1 MTPLLPPPDPSPAPA
16 PVWLLKVLLYLTF
29 LFHVLFMNLTFGGS
43 LLATV
48 YGFKG
53 KAKHQV
59 AAWSLMRAMPY
70 LIAFTVSFGVAPL
83 LFVQVLYGPLVY
95 TSAIL
100 MGVPFLLII
109 PVLLLA
115 YSLAYVCKARWE
127 RLGSWRKYFS
137 LALFLLFGYVGF
149 TYVNLFTLM
158 LEPDRFHAKYLHHP
172 SGWQMNFADPTIWPR
187 FLHIL
192 LGAIAVAGLWVAIA
206 GLRRLALEPEQG
218 RWQYRSGA
226 TWTAGATLVNFAA
239 GVWWL
244 LAIPREEMM
253 IFMGGSV
260 LASGAFALGLVCAL
274 ATLVLVL
281 LGINALKPKPY
292 LMGTMHALILTLA
305 CMVVMRDRLRDA
317 HLGAEYDVTKIPVS
331 PQWGAI
337 VLFLAVF
344 LAGIA
349 VAAWLLRRGYEA
361 RKARKDRESEILA
374 GPGLMDSGLRRLS
387 DADSGIFRGG
397 LGDSSSGFRPG
408 PGESGARRPGPGE
421 SGGHRLD

>member
-1 MTPLLPPPDPSPAPA
+1 VSPILPPPDPSPVPG
-16 PVWLLKVLLYLTF
+16 PVWLLKVLLYVTF
-29 LFHVLFMNLTFGGS
+29 LFHVLFMNLTFGGA

-53 KAKHQV
+53 KPKHLV
-59 AAWSLMRAMPY
+59 AAWSLMRPMPY
-70 LIAFTVSFGVAPL
+70 LIAFTITFGVAPL

-95 TSAIL
+95 TAAIL
-100 MGVPFLLII
+100 MGVPFILII
-109 PVLLLA
+109 PALLLA
-115 YSLAYVCKARWE
+115 YSLAYFCKNRWE
-127 RLGSWRKYFS
+127 RLGSWRKVLS
-137 LALFLLFGYVGF
+137 LLLFLLFGYVGF

-158 LEPDRFHAKYLHHP
+158 LEPDRFHNKYLNHP
-172 SGWQMNFADPTIWPR
+172 GGLQMNLADPTIWPR
-187 FLHIL
+187 FLHVL
-192 LGAIAVAGLWVAIA
+192 LGAVAVSGLWVAIS
-206 GLRRLALEPEQG
+206 GLRRLSLEPEQG

-239 GVWWL
+239 GAWWL
-244 LAIPREEMM
+244 LAIPREVMM
-253 IFMGGSV
+253 IYMGGDA
-260 LASGAFALGLVCAL
+260 LATGAFALGLACAL

-292 LMGTMHALILTLA
+292 LMGSMHSLVLTLA

-317 HLGAEYDVTKIPVS
+317 GLGAQYDVTKLPVS

-337 VLFLAVF
+337 LLFAGLFLSGA
-344 LAGIA
+344 A
-349 VAAWLLRRGYEA
+349 VAAWLLRQGH
-361 RKARKDRESEILA
+361 KARRERKEREGQVLQ

-397 LGDSSSGFRPG
+397 LGDSSSGFRTG
-408 PGESGARRPGPGE
+408 PGESGSRKAGPGE

>member
-1 MTPLLPPPDPSPAPA
+1 MIPILPPPDPSPVPA
-16 PVWLLKVLLYLTF
+16 PVWLLKGLLYLTF
-29 LFHVLFMNLTFGGS
+29 LLHVLFMNLTVGGS

-53 KAKHQV
+53 KPKHNV
-59 AAWSLMRAMPY
+59 AAWSFVRPMPY
-70 LIAFTVSFGVAPL
+70 LLAFTISFGVAPL

-95 TSAIL
+95 TAAVL
-100 MGVPFLLII
+100 MGVPFILII
-109 PVLLLA
+109 PVLLLT
-115 YSLAYVCKARWE
+115 YTLAHICKSRWE
-127 RLGSWRKYFS
+127 GLGRWRKYLC
-137 LALFLLFGYVGF
+137 LAQFLLLGYVGF

-158 LEPDRFHAKYLHHP
+158 LEPERFHGKYLNHP
-172 SGWQMNFADPTIWPR
+172 GGWQMNFADLTIWPR
-187 FLHIL
+187 FLHVM
-192 LGAIAVAGLWVAIA
+192 LGAAAVAGLWVAIA

-226 TWTAGATLVNFAA
+226 TWTAGATLVNFAV

-253 IFMGGSV
+253 IFMGGNI
-260 LASGAFALGLVCAL
+260 LATAAFALGLVCAL

-292 LMGTMHALILTLA
+292 LMGTMHSLVLTIA

-317 HLGAEYDVTKIPVS
+317 DLGAQYDVTKLPVS

-337 VLFLAVF
+337 LLFAAVLVSGLA
-344 LAGIA
+344 A
-349 VAAWLLRRGYEA
+349 AAWLLRKGHEA
-361 RKARKDRESEILA
+361 RKARKEREGGVLQ

-397 LGDSSSGFRPG
+397 FGDSSSGFRAG
-408 PGESGARRPGPGE
+408 PGDSGVRRPGPGE